1 MKEAIAVVNIAFI
14 GIISYWI
21 WKKDRSQLRKFFW
34 PALTLKCAAGIA
46 LGLVYTHYYA
56 VGDTFNYFQDGIKM
70 ADLAKVDIGSYLKFL
85 WAGDESYSI
94 TSELIYRQPRAMFL
108 SKITSIFCLFTS
120 GNYWVISLYFS
131 AACFITAWILVKKIA
146 ALYSPAEIPAVI
158 SFLFFPSVVFWSS
171 GIIKESIALGSLFY
185 LTYIFLK
192 IFNRESLSISLW
204 VMTAFFTWL
213 LWNLKYYYLAVFL
226 PVTFTTLAIHFL
238 LSTVTIKS
246 LGVKIMLW
254 SMVFIVPLLAVSML
268 HPNFYPQRFVEVVVS
283 SYNEYK
289 TISNPDDLIHYHS
302 LKATPLSLLR
312 NAPWALVSG
321 LYRPFLTEADSFL
334 KLCIGVE
341 NLILTILTI
350 ATIRN
355 IRKMVRNKYRLLLV
369 SVLIY
374 TILLCIFLALSTPN
388 FGTLSRYRV
397 GFLPFFML
405 LLTIDNPLINN
416 LMTVKLFRKVVP

>member
-14 GIISYWI
+14 GIISYWL
-21 WKKDRSQLRKFFW
+21 WKKERHRLRKCFW
-34 PALTLKCAAGIA
+34 PALILKCAAGIG
-46 LGLVYTHYYA
+46 LGLVYTYYYA
-56 VGDTFNYFQDGIKM
+56 VGDTFNYFQDGNRI
-70 ADLAKVDIGSYLKFL
+70 ADLARVDIGAYLKFL
-85 WAGDESYSI
+85 WDGDESYSI

-108 SKITSIFCLFTS
+108 SKVTSIFCLLTF

-131 AACFITAWILVKKIA
+131 TACFITAWTLVRKIA
-146 ALYSPAEIPAVI
+146 AMYSPAVMPAVI

-171 GIIKESIALGSLFY
+171 GIIKESIALGCLFY

-192 IFNRESLSISLW
+192 IFNRESLSVSHW

-226 PVTFTTLAIHFL
+226 PVTFTTLTIQFL
-238 LSTVTIKS
+238 LSKITIRS

-254 SMVFIVPLLAVSML
+254 LMVFMVPLLAVSML
-268 HPNFYPQRFVEVVVS
+268 HPNFYPQRFMEVVVS
-283 SYNEYK
+283 SYNEYNA
-289 TISNPDDLIHYHS
+289 ISDPDDLIHYHW

-321 LYRPFLTEADSFL
+321 LYRPFLTEANSFL
-334 KLCIGVE
+334 QMCISVE
-341 NLILTILTI
+341 NLILAILTI
-350 ATIRN
+350 AASLN